1 MYAGMPGLRHS
12 FPVFADD
19 RLSQALRCPA
29 GVWPAGPE
37 NTTQPA
43 PIPEQA
49 PCCHTVRRSGGVSWP
64 EYDGHASCLDVAAS
78 RTGG

>member
-1 MYAGMPGLRHS
+1 MYAGMSDLRHS

-19 RLSQALRCPA
+19 TFPQALPCPA
-29 GVWPAGPE
+29 DARPAGPE
-37 NTTQPA
+37 NSTQSA
-43 PIPEQA
+43 QIPEQA
-49 PCCHTVRRSGGVSWP
+49 PCYHTVRRSECVSWP

>member
-1 MYAGMPGLRHS
+1 MYAAMRGLRHT

-19 RLSQALRCPA
+19 QLSQALRCPA
-29 GVWPAGPE
+29 DVRPAGPE